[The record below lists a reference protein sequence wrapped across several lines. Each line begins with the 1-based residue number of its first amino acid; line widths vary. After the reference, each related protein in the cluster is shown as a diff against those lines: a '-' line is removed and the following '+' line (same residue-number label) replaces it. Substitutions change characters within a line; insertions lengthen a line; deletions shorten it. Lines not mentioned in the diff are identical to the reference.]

1 MKQSLGTQLRH
12 LIDLLDGAV
21 DAAYRDAGLDYR
33 PRFTPV
39 MRALIEREPQTIGEI
54 AAHAGISQPA
64 ATQTIALMVKEGWV
78 TAKAGKADARQK
90 LIALSKEGKAKMP
103 QIQACWAATAAAA
116 RSLDA
121 DLPLPLSQVLGQA
134 IAALEAHPYGERI
147 ATARAKLAKRP

>member
-39 MRALIEREPQTIGEI
+39 VRALIEREPQTIGEI
-54 AAHAGISQPA
+54 AARAGISQPA

-90 LIALSKEGKAKMP
+90 MIALTKEGKAKLP
-103 QIQACWAATAAAA
+103 QVQACWAATAAAA

-121 DLPLPLSQVLGQA
+121 ELPLPLSQVLEQA
-134 IAALEAHPYGERI
+134 IAALEARPYGERI
-147 ATARAKLAKRP
+147 ADARTKAKRS